1 MKKKI
6 CSIALSLCLVS
17 SIALA
22 PLNATSTTVQAK
34 AKKVKAK
41 SVYYVPGSSYAYHS
55 TRNCRTLRRSKTIK
69 KITLKKAKALKLRA
83 CKVCH

>member
-6 CSIALSLCLVS
+6 CSIALS

-34 AKKVKAK
+34 AK

-55 TRNCRTLRRSKTIK
+55 SKTCRTLHRSKHIK
-69 KITLKKAKALKLRA
+69 KITLKKAKSLRLRA

>member
-6 CSIALSLCLVS
+6 YSIALSLCLVS

-22 PLNATSTTVQAK
+22 PLDTTSTTVQAK
-34 AKKVKAK
+34 AKH
-41 SVYYVPGSSYAYHS
+41 VYYVPGSSYAYHS
-55 TRNCRTLRRSKTIK
+55 TRSCRTLSRSKYVK
-69 KITLKKAKALKLRA
+69 KITLKKAKSLGLRA

>member
-1 MKKKI
+1 MKKKLY
-6 CSIALSLCLVS
+6 SITLSLCLVS

-22 PLNATSTTVQAK
+22 PLNTTSTTTAQA
-34 AKKVKAK
+34 KAK

-55 TRNCRTLRRSKTIK
+55 TRNSRTLKRSKTIK
-69 KITLKKAKALKLRA
+69 KISLKKAKALKLRA

>member
-22 PLNATSTTVQAK
+22 PLNTTSTTVQAK

-41 SVYYVPGSSYAYHS
+41 SVYYVPGSAYHS

>member
-6 CSIALSLCLVS
+6 YSIALSLCLVS

-22 PLNATSTTVQAK
+22 PLNTTSTTVQAK

-41 SVYYVPGSSYAYHS
+41 IKTLHFTHKRIWLKYKDNAY
-55 TRNCRTLRRSKTIK
+55 LF
-69 KITLKKAKALKLRA
+69 
-83 CKVCH
+83 